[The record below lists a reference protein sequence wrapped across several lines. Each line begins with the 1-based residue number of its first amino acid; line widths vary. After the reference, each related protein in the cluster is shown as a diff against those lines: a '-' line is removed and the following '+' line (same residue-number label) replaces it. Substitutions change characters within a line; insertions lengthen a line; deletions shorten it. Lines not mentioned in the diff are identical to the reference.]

1 LSTALSPWSRPRFSV
16 APNHLLVGPAVLR
29 VQGVFLWD
37 RTEAEQEGD
46 GEEARKLRAEASEHF
61 LAAAK
66 LNPNDGVPF
75 RFLGHHYA
83 RGGDNQ
89 RAVKCY
95 HRAVTLNPD
104 DSELRTQHSVEHS
117 ISGSV
122 TVGLASKLTCL
133 LRFPLRLRRES
144 RQRVPELVPAPCRE
158 RKEKD

>member
-37 RTEAEQEGD
+37 RAEAELEGD

-104 DSELRTQHSVEHS
+104 DSEAGVCVGICIFICPMYSSV
-117 ISGSV
+117 
-122 TVGLASKLTCL
+122 CL
-133 LRFPLRLRRES
+133 CWILMCFPLYF
-144 RQRVPELVPAPCRE
+144 
-158 RKEKD
+158 